1 VAQTPMAYSNET
13 YSLLG
18 AVIEHLTGTPYE
30 DYVRNTLLA
39 ANAGQSHRALNDT
52 RLPRD
57 GVYQPIRPQ
66 KDWQLGNA
74 NHPYNTVN
82 QWNPQPVAPLFTDA
96 NLQTQTGV
104 FMNGTPSWN
113 DWRNLWGPNVSGRS
127 PSQVPGT
134 VGEASYSGQYA
145 MPGAPLPAGGW
156 EASSVDLARAARAL
170 LAVNAETPAIDPAL
184 APQLWQPNSPAIPN
198 PCPYC
203 DYGLGW
209 YIYNNWVL
217 AQGAIKGSMGVV
229 VHNLAYDV
237 TFAVQC
243 NVVDNPTGSIFTQPL
258 LTTLEV
264 QYP

>member
-1 VAQTPMAYSNET
+1 M
-13 YSLLG
+13 
-18 AVIEHLTGTPYE
+18 
-30 DYVRNTLLA
+30 
-39 ANAGQSHRALNDT
+39 
-52 RLPRD
+52 
-57 GVYQPIRPQ
+57 
-66 KDWQLGNA
+66 
-74 NHPYNTVN
+74 N
-82 QWNPQPVAPLFTDA
+82 QWNPQPVPPLFTEA
-96 NLQTQTGV
+96 NLQTQNGV
-104 FMNGTPSWN
+104 SMGMPTWN
-113 DWRNLWGPNVSGRS
+113 DWRVLWDTNVSGRS
-127 PSQVPGT
+127 PSHVPST
-134 VGEASYSGQYA
+134 VGQGSYSGRYA

-156 EASSVDLARAARAL
+156 EASSVDLARAARSL

-184 APQLWQPNSPAIPN
+184 APQLWQPNSPAISS

-217 AQGAIKGSMGVV
+217 AQGAISGSMGVA

-243 NVVDNPTGSIFTQPL
+243 DIVDNPTASFFTQPL

>member
-1 VAQTPMAYSNET
+1 
-13 YSLLG
+13 
-18 AVIEHLTGTPYE
+18 
-30 DYVRNTLLA
+30 VRNTLLA
-39 ANAGQSHRALNDT
+39 ANAGQSHWALNDT

-57 GVYQPIRPQ
+57 GTYQPIRPQ

-82 QWNPQPVAPLFTDA
+82 QWNPQPVPPLFTDA

-104 FMNGTPSWN
+104 SMNGTPTWN
-113 DWRNLWGPNVSGRS
+113 DWRNIWDPNVSGRS
-127 PSQVPGT
+127 PSQVPST
-134 VGEASYSGQYA
+134 VGPASYSGRLA

-170 LAVNAETPAIDPAL
+170 LAVNAETPAIDPGL
-184 APQLWQPNSPAIPN
+184 APQLWQPNSPAIQN
-198 PCPYC
+198 PCPFC

-217 AQGAIKGSMGVV
+217 AQGAVSGTMGVV
-229 VHNLAYDV
+229 VYNLVYDV

-243 NVVDNPTGSIFTQPL
+243 DVLDNPTATIFTQPL
-258 LTTLEV
+258 LTTLEA